1 MLTPPPAHA
10 PTDPTAEPA
19 PDTIERAVHALQR
32 RWQARLIETH
42 ISWVLLDGTHAW
54 KIKKPVHLPFL
65 DARTTATRRALCE
78 AECALNRRLAPTLY
92 LDVRDVTGSSDEP
105 DIDGAGRVLSPV
117 LRMRQFPPG
126 CLFTE
131 QVAAGTL
138 AEADI
143 DHLAHR
149 LAAFHLAA
157 PVASAER
164 AWGTAEQRAA
174 TLTEALGSLAQ
185 VDVEHTARVA
195 ALQRWATQAIATLR
209 PVWRA
214 RREAGHIREG
224 HGDLHL
230 ANLIRLPDG
239 EVTAFDCIEFDPALR
254 WIDPI
259 TDIAFAVMDLGAH
272 GRADLGWRLLNA
284 WLDETGDHEGVA
296 VLRADLV
303 YRAIVRAL
311 VARLRTPGGRL
322 DAPPDGPDYLAL
334 AEQLPHPGRP
344 TLTITHGLSG
354 SGKSHQALRLLQTT
368 GAIRLRAD
376 VERKRLFGLP
386 ALSRS
391 REHVP
396 GGIYTPEATQRTYAH
411 LMDRAAA
418 LLQAGWPVI
427 LDAAFLRRAERVACR
442 ALADRHGATFRI
454 LHCEAPPEV
463 LHQRLAQRAAHGLDP
478 SEADASVLAQQQVWA
493 EPLTADEQASVTRL
507 P

>member
-1 MLTPPPAHA
+1 MQKSTPAPAL
-10 PTDPTAEPA
+10 TDPIAEPTA
-19 PDTIERAVHALQR
+19 DMLARAVLALQR

-78 AECALNRRLAPTLY
+78 AECTLNRRLAPTLY
-92 LDVRDVTGSSDEP
+92 LDVRDLTGSPDEP
-105 DIDGAGRVLSPV
+105 DIDGAGPTLSPA

-131 QVAAGTL
+131 QLAAGTL
-138 AEADI
+138 GEVDI
-143 DHLAHR
+143 DRLAHR
-149 LAAFHLAA
+149 LAAFHTAA
-157 PVASAER
+157 PVAPADRTWGDADQR
-164 AWGTAEQRAA
+164 AGALTDALASLMRVDEAHAPRITALQQWAEQ
-174 TLTEALGSLAQ
+174 
-185 VDVEHTARVA
+185 
-195 ALQRWATQAIATLR
+195 AITNLR

-259 TDIAFAVMDLGAH
+259 TDIAFAVMDLAAH

-284 WLDETGDHEGVA
+284 WLDDTGDHAGVA

-303 YRAIVRAL
+303 YRAVVRAL
-311 VARLRTPGGRL
+311 VARLRAPGRPV
-322 DAPPDGPDYLAL
+322 DTPPDGPDYLTL
-334 AEQLPHPGRP
+334 AEQLAHPTPP

-354 SGKSHQALRLLQTT
+354 SGKSHHALRLLQST

-376 VERKRLFGLP
+376 VERKRLFGLS
-386 ALSRS
+386 ALAHSH
-391 REHVP
+391 EHVP
-396 GGIYTPEATQRTYAH
+396 GGIYTPEATQRTYVH

-442 ALADRHGATFRI
+442 ALAQRQGAAFRI
-454 LHCEAPPEV
+454 LHCEAPPDV
-463 LHQRLAQRAAHGLDP
+463 LQQRLAHRAMQGGDP

-493 EPLTADEQASVTRL
+493 EAFAADEQACVIAL

>member
-1 MLTPPPAHA
+1 MPTPPPAPA
-10 PTDPTAEPA
+10 PTDPTAEPT

-78 AECALNRRLAPTLY
+78 AECTLNRRLAPTLY
-92 LDVRDVTGSSDEP
+92 LDVRDITGSPDEP
-105 DIDGAGRVLSPV
+105 AIDGAGPPLSPV
-117 LRMRQFPPG
+117 LRMRQFPAG
-126 CLFTE
+126 CLFSE

-143 DHLAHR
+143 DHLAQR
-149 LAAFHLAA
+149 LAAFHTAA
-157 PVASAER
+157 PVAPPDS
-164 AWGTAEQRAA
+164 AWGGADLRAA
-174 TLTEALGSLAQ
+174 ALTDALASLARVACEQ
-185 VDVEHTARVA
+185 SPRVA
-195 ALQRWATQAIATLR
+195 ALQAWATPTMTALR
-209 PVWRA
+209 PVWQA
-214 RREAGHIREG
+214 RRAAGHIREG

-254 WIDPI
+254 WIDPV
-259 TDIAFAVMDLGAH
+259 TDLAFAVMDLAAQ

-284 WLDETGDHEGVA
+284 WLDETGDHAGVA

-303 YRAIVRAL
+303 YRAVVRAL
-311 VARLRTPGGRL
+311 VARLRSP
-322 DAPPDGPDYLAL
+322 DPAAPLPPGPDYLAL
-334 AEQLPHPGRP
+334 AERLAHPAP
-344 TLTITHGLSG
+344 PVLTVTHGLSG
-354 SGKSHQALRLLQTT
+354 SGKSHQARRLLQAT

-386 ALSRS
+386 ALARS

-411 LMDRAAA
+411 LMARAAA
-418 LLQAGWPVI
+418 LLQAGWPVV
-427 LDAAFLRRAERVACR
+427 LDAAFLRRTERMACR
-442 ALADRHGATFRI
+442 TLAEQHGAAFRI
-454 LHCEAPPEV
+454 LHCEAPPAV
-463 LHQRLAQRAAHGLDP
+463 LAQRLADRAALGRDP
-478 SEADASVLAQQQVWA
+478 SEADAEVLARQQQWA
-493 EPLTADEQASVTRL
+493 EPLTPDEQACVMPL